1 MYIFTFSCNSGGKTA
16 TMFYYAETY
25 LSDHL
30 PEYFLKLAKRNTLM
44 PSVPLLYTARTYY
57 SSP

>member
-1 MYIFTFSCNSGGKTA
+1 MYIFTSPVTVGEKTA

-25 LSDHL
+25 FSDLL
-30 PEYFLKLAKRNTLM
+30 PEYFLKLAKWNTSM
-44 PSVPLLYTARTYY
+44 PSMPLLHTARAYY